1 MAIQLYTPSKKDR
14 PDRLSLIGMRL
25 EFGCQLLGLI
35 QSIYGSYPSLAKRQR
50 GDGVEKTIRDI
61 NQLLG
66 MGGSFKNG
74 CLYREE
80 KLPELFKRGE
90 QEQICDHAIPVAH
103 LRDRYLANPN
113 INIVKLA
120 LYPVVRI
127 SKEANDKLNRAGR
140 TKSGD
145 KEGYPLSRYE
155 GLDISLVTH
164 YGGAPLD
171 PATWTDADHWALMKK
186 TADQTPDLKEIIE
199 HFKIELG
206 RD

>member
-14 PDRLSLIGMRL
+14 PSRVSLIDLRL
-25 EFGCQLLGLI
+25 EFGRQLLFLI
-35 QSIYGSYPSLAKRQR
+35 QSIYGDYPSLAKRQR
-50 GDGVEKTIRDI
+50 SDGVEKTIRDI

-80 KLPELFKRGE
+80 KLSEMFKRGE
-90 QEQICDHAIPVAH
+90 QEQICDHAIPVAD

-113 INIVKLA
+113 LNIVKLA

-127 SKEANDKLNRAGR
+127 SKEANGQLNRAKR
-140 TKSGD
+140 TKSGH

-164 YGGAPLD
+164 HGGAPLD
-171 PATWTDADHWALMKK
+171 PARWTDADHWELVSR
-186 TADQTPDLKEIIE
+186 TADETPELKEIIE
-199 HFKIELG
+199 RFNVELG
-206 RD
+206 